1 MSYKIKE
8 NRINPLKKNKIA
20 MMMMMMMILR
30 ITADVCHVIK
40 I

>member
-1 MSYKIKE
+1 
-8 NRINPLKKNKIA
+8 

-40 I
+40 IWKKHMK